1 MREHDLTFDFSLSTN
16 NVHFFSCTFVVPC
29 KFLLSLLLL
38 KFDVLLLLPLLLLL
52 YHQIWNPNQL
62 KSVSVF
68 RLTFRVAV
76 LLLVGARDGLPPAAV
91 LLPDRG
97 RDAVARDGGGA
108 AGSSLPERV
117 RVVRRAVVAWCGKKR
132 FFVFEKVHFPI
143 IFLAPPQSYYFC
155 TLVGTNRN

>member
-1 MREHDLTFDFSLSTN
+1 M
-16 NVHFFSCTFVVPC
+16 
-29 KFLLSLLLL
+29 
-38 KFDVLLLLPLLLLL
+38 
-52 YHQIWNPNQL
+52 Y
-62 KSVSVF
+62 

-117 RVVRRAVVAWCGKKR
+117 RVVRRAVVAWPEERGF

-143 IFLAPPQSYYFC
+143 IFLAPPQSGLILPYFF